1 MSGLLV
7 AAGALALGGLGFG
20 ALWRKVGGTT
30 GDLRLHR
37 LAPDVWV
44 YRGFFSNSAALV
56 LPDGVVVVDTQTT
69 PAVGER
75 LKRQIARVTPRP
87 VRWVVNTHYH
97 GDHVGGNSAFSGAE
111 IVAPEETARFVVERD
126 QERVEYCHTF
136 GLLLQGVPAVR
147 PPDRVFRGETS
158 LESGGERLEIR
169 QLGRC
174 ETPDA
179 AVVWWPSR
187 RALVAGDGVATDQYP
202 WLGVPF
208 LDEGLQD
215 DGEWLRYLDGI
226 AALRPRVLIP
236 GHGQPLVGEAR
247 IQARLELLRRLLTTL
262 LETARAELAKGTEL
276 PAAVEAVDRAL
287 APFRARADLVER
299 VVSQRFAIFR
309 AINSLS
315 PDRRGRG
322 WWRDLRPSAIR
333 RASADEVRQ
342 AAAGLDAVGVRA
354 KARALLAAG
363 ELPLALGLL
372 EARVAQDP
380 EDGEGWALL
389 SEVRVTAAFST
400 KPIVD
405 GMEYSKPASEAASRA
420 LALLPEHPLARLNR
434 GVLESWSA
442 LVTGQDVD
450 GPVAHLRAA
459 VDSGTLTRDQERRAC
474 FFIARALDAAGR
486 EAEAAPWFTR
496 LLPWPL
502 RWLGPALLPRLRTL
516 P

>member
-1 MSGLLV
+1 MSGLLIG
-7 AAGALALGGLGFG
+7 AASFMAAGLGFG

-37 LAPDVWV
+37 LGPDVWV

-75 LKRQIARVTPRP
+75 LKRQIQRVTPLP

-97 GDHVGGNSAFSGAE
+97 GDHVGGNAAFDGAE

-147 PPDRVFRGETS
+147 PPDRTFRGSTT
-158 LESGGERLEIR
+158 LQSGGETLEIL

-179 AVVWWPSR
+179 AVVWWPAR
-187 RALVAGDGVATDQYP
+187 RAIVAGDGVATDQYP

-208 LDEGLQD
+208 LDEGLQA
-215 DGEWLRYLDGI
+215 DGEWLRYLEGI
-226 AALRPRVLIP
+226 ARLKPRILIP
-236 GHGQPLVGEAR
+236 GHGQPLVGEGR

-262 LETARAELAKGTEL
+262 LETVQTELARGAEL
-276 PAAVEAVDRAL
+276 PAVVEAAERKL
-287 APFRARADLVER
+287 APFRARKDLVER

-322 WWRDLRPSAIR
+322 WWHDLRPSAIR
-333 RASADEVRQ
+333 RADP
-342 AAAGLDAVGVRA
+342 AAVAQLAVGLDEAATRDQ
-354 KARALLAAG
+354 ARALMASG
-363 ELPLALGLL
+363 DLPLAQALL
-372 EARVAQDP
+372 EQHVARAP
-380 EDGEGWALL
+380 ADGEAWALL
-389 SEVRVTAAFST
+389 SEVQVSAAFST

-405 GMEYSKPASEAASRA
+405 GMEYSRGASLAADRA
-420 LALLPEHPLARLNR
+420 LALSPDQPLARLNR
-434 GVLESWSA
+434 GVLEAWSA

-459 VDSGTLTRDQERRAC
+459 IDSGALTRDQERRAC

-486 EAEAAPWFTR
+486 EDEATPWFSR

-502 RWLGPALLPRLRTL
+502 RWMGPLLLPQLRTL